1 MSPISVKGT
10 FYASEGCHGFLS
22 KVFCST
28 VPKKTVEEHVCAVFQ
43 KISDEQK
50 DYG

>member
-22 KVFCST
+22 KVFCLT
-28 VPKKTVEEHVCAVFQ
+28 VPKKTVEEHFCAVFK
-43 KISDEQK
+43 KISDDQK